1 MRITTGRAA
10 LGSLTA
16 GWGRPF
22 RRARARGG
30 TRIWQ
35 KLAVIGFALL
45 LPLAITAGLLVNES
59 TKRLTFIDNE
69 LRGLDYVQPLYVL
82 LLDLSVHRDFS
93 RQVIAGTRPAADLEA
108 ATEGIDDDYAALVAI
123 DQKVGRELD
132 SAGSDLNQSA
142 TVAGQ
147 LQEWNRWKTT
157 QHTAASDG
165 VAHDVMIA
173 QVRALIDHIGL
184 TSNLTIDP
192 APDSYRLAKALITQ
206 VPALTDETMLLGTAV
221 DQMLEAG
228 PAFLDRA
235 RAAAIVTSLGQRID
249 ELQSNLY
256 TAVRHLGNNGASSAL
271 TVPLQSAHTA
281 IATLN
286 QVTTRDFVQSSPV
299 VLDRPS
305 YDGTVFLAAN
315 ALRVLW
321 NAILDQEHQLLN
333 NRHAGY
339 VEQNLVSL
347 GSVLLALALTVA
359 FVGLTSRRIATDIGT
374 VARAA
379 AEFAGGDLTRRV
391 RVRSRDEV
399 GALAAAF
406 NNMAERMALSQHRLR
421 AERDFSGA
429 LVDVAGSLV
438 LVLDRKGRIVRFN
451 RACEATTGYRS
462 EDVTGRAF
470 WDVFVPADDVDATRM
485 QFTEGVAANDFPN
498 NIESTWIARDGTPRY
513 IAWFNGALVD
523 DGGRVEHVIASGIDI
538 TARRVAE
545 TELGEARERFQQAF
559 DNAMTG
565 MCLVGLDLRFMQVNP
580 ALCTMLGYTSNELIG
595 RTMLEITHPDDKA
608 EALATY
614 RALLSGEKSTVDGER
629 RYIRADGGV
638 VRALVSGAAV
648 STETGGPMYFVT
660 QIEDVTERRAN
671 EEKLVHQALH
681 DPLTGLPNRA
691 MFMDQLRAALTHAE
705 TDHGVTALLF
715 IDLDGFKAINDSL
728 GHDAGDQVLRRI
740 AHRLRR
746 GLRRD
751 DIVARVG
758 GDEFVILCRQLPTEH
773 HSQDTAERLLPM
785 LATPVEIAGAEAVL
799 TASIGIAIST
809 QPTTDPEE
817 LIRDA
822 DAAMYHAKARGKNRY
837 EVFDD
842 ILRARTLD
850 RVAIETA
857 IRRGLREGGFRL
869 DYQPIVDLPTGC
881 LIGVESLLRL
891 EDPDRGELAPD
902 AFMKVAEE
910 TGLIVPVGA
919 WVLST
924 ACAQLA
930 EWQATGAV
938 PPWLKTTVNLS
949 FRQVASPDLVDTV
962 VTALAESKLDRRCLA
977 LELTETIL
985 IEADAASLR
994 QLQDIRDMGVQLGI
1008 DDFGTGY
1015 SSLTYLKR
1023 LPVSFIK
1030 IDRSFVAEMVQHG
1043 SDREIVASVIGLGKS
1058 LGLTTIAEGVENA
1071 EQLHM
1076 LVQLGCDLA
1085 QGYLFGRPRPDVP
1098 RLEAEYV
1105 ALAPSHGTSTS

>member
-22 RRARARGG
+22 RRVRAWGG
-30 TRIWQ
+30 TRIWR
-35 KLAVIGFALL
+35 KLAVIGLALL

-82 LLDLSVHRDFS
+82 LLDLSVHRDLS
-93 RQVIAGTRPAADLEA
+93 RQVIAGTGPAPDLEA
-108 ATEGIDDDYAALVAI
+108 STKGIDDDFATLVTI
-123 DQKVGRELD
+123 DQKVGRHLD

-142 TVAGQ
+142 TVVGQ

-165 VAHDVMIA
+165 AAHDVMIA

-184 TSNLTIDP
+184 TSKLTVDP
-192 APDSYRLAKALITQ
+192 APDSHRLAQALIID
-206 VPALTDETMLLGTAV
+206 VPELTDETMRLGTAV
-221 DQMLEAG
+221 DQMLEVG

-235 RAAAIVTSLGQRID
+235 RAAAIVTSLGQRVD

-256 TAVRHLGNNGASSAL
+256 TAVRHLGHGPGDAL
-271 TVPLQSAHTA
+271 TVPLQSAYTA

-305 YDGTVFLAAN
+305 YAGTVFLAAN

-321 NAILDQEHQLLN
+321 NAILDQEQQLLN

-347 GSVLLALALTVA
+347 GSVLVALALTVA

-374 VARAA
+374 VARAS

-438 LVLDRKGRIVRFN
+438 MVLDRQGRIVRFN
-451 RACEATTGYRS
+451 RACEATTGYRP

-470 WDVFVPADDVDATRM
+470 WDVFVPADEVDATRTW
-485 QFTEGVAANDFPN
+485 FAENVATNDFPN
-498 NIESTWIARDGTPRY
+498 NIESTWIARDATQRY

-580 ALCTMLGYTSNELIG
+580 ALCTMLGYASNELIG
-595 RTMLEITHPDDKA
+595 RTMLEVTHPDDKA

-614 RALLSGEKSTVDGER
+614 RSLLSGERSTLDGEW
-629 RYIRADGGV
+629 RYVRADGGV

-648 STETGGPMYFVT
+648 STETGGPLYFVT

-728 GHDAGDQVLRRI
+728 GHDAGDQVLSRI
-740 AHRLRR
+740 ARRLRR
-746 GLRRD
+746 GVRRG

-758 GDEFVILCRQLPTEH
+758 GDEFVILCRHLPTEH
-773 HSQDTAERLLPM
+773 HLQDTAERLLPM

-809 QPTTDPEE
+809 QPTTDPEA

-857 IRRGLREGGFRL
+857 IRRGLRDGGFRL
-869 DYQPIVDLPTGC
+869 DYQPIVDLITGR

-891 EDPDRGELAPD
+891 EDPERGELAPD

-962 VTALAESKLDRRCLA
+962 VTALADSKLDRHCLA

-985 IEADAASLR
+985 IEADAVSLR

-1030 IDRSFVAEMVQHG
+1030 IDRSFVAEMVQHS

-1085 QGYLFGRPRPDVP
+1085 QGYLFGRPRADVP
-1098 RLEAEYV
+1098 RLEGEYV
-1105 ALAPSHGTSTS
+1105 ALAPSHGTSRS